1 MEDTTI
7 IWFKVEEVAT
17 RWRCSQDTI
26 LRMIQV
32 KALDAMKLRGAW
44 RIHREAIEKRER
56 AGRPEPAQARRPRV
70 SPYGGRNHVG
80 DLSMEEPIGPLTRRR
95 QAQVDNLRGRNRKG

>member
-26 LRMIQV
+26 LRMI
-32 KALDAMKLRGAW
+32 
-44 RIHREAIEKRER
+44 
-56 AGRPEPAQARRPRV
+56 
-70 SPYGGRNHVG
+70 
-80 DLSMEEPIGPLTRRR
+80 
-95 QAQVDNLRGRNRKG
+95 